1 MFYYL
6 DSNRVS
12 WVRSI
17 AAWMRRSFSV
27 LTGHHQLH
35 TPEPIGM
42 FAGSLL
48 ERVYWDHR

>member
-1 MFYYL
+1 MFHYPDL
-6 DSNRVS
+6 NRAS

-17 AAWMRRSFSV
+17 AAWMQRSLAV
-27 LTGHHQLH
+27 LAEHHQLH

-48 ERVYWDHR
+48 DRTYWDHR